1 MDTRHKIVSARAA
14 AERLRGEPKRRL
26 LVGHFDP
33 LYAAHARRLQ
43 EICAPGE
50 QLVVV
55 LTDPP
60 HPLLPAAARAELV
73 AGLQAVAHV
82 ILSDD
87 NGVEELIQSLAPV
100 EVLREG
106 PGDERRTGELIAHIR
121 ARQVAK

>member
-1 MDTRHKIVSARAA
+1 LDTRHKILSASTAGEA
-14 AERLRGEPKRRL
+14 LRGEPKRKL

-33 LYAAHARRLQ
+33 LYAAHARRLK
-43 EICAPGE
+43 EICADGE
-50 QLVVV
+50 QIVVV

-60 HPLLPAAARAELV
+60 DPLLPAAARAELV

-82 ILSDD
+82 IVSDE
-87 NGVEELIQSLAPV
+87 NGIEELIHSLAPV

-106 PGDERRTGELIAHIR
+106 PGDERRTGDLISHVR